1 MPRLLGWLLILLT
14 IVSTWRIFVKAGRP
28 GWHAIVPV
36 YNIFVAFRI
45 ADLPM
50 WQAGAFVATL
60 VARAVVQNTVA
71 FSGGLMMISLPLLA
85 ASAGLWFVA
94 CLGVASKFGKGTGFA
109 VGMAV
114 LPFVFYPILA
124 FGSARY
130 GEPETRET
138 LGLSGA

>member
-1 MPRLLGWLLILLT
+1 MSRLLGWLLILIT
-14 IVSTWRIFVKAGRP
+14 MVSMWRIFVKAGRP
-28 GWHAIVPV
+28 GWQAIVPV
-36 YNIFVAFRI
+36 YNVFVTFRI

-50 WQAGAFVATL
+50 WQAGAL
-60 VARAVVQNTVA
+60 VALVIARVVVESVLG
-71 FSGGLMMISLPLLA
+71 FSGGGFIVSLVFPA
-85 ASAGLWFVA
+85 AIAGLWFVA

-130 GEPETRET
+130 GEPEPRET

>member
-1 MPRLLGWLLILLT
+1 MARVIGWLLILVTL
-14 IVSTWRIFVKAGRP
+14 VSTWRIFVKAGRP
-28 GWHAIVPV
+28 GWQAIVPV
-36 YNIFVAFRI
+36 YNVFITFRI

-50 WQAGAFVATL
+50 WQAGTL
-60 VARAVVQNTVA
+60 VALVVARMVVESVLG
-71 FSGGLMMISLPLLA
+71 FSGGGLIVSLVFPA

-114 LPFVFYPILA
+114 LPFIFYPILA

-130 GEPETRET
+130 GEPEPRET
-138 LGLSGA
+138 LGLSGV